1 MRSID
6 EFFDT
11 EFEIFGLK
19 LTLFDLFFFTVM
31 TCLGLIIRLSLYDI
45 VSGDYKLA
53 FADWMREC
61 HEAGGFAYLG
71 IKPGVSDAS
80 TFDYNC
86 MFQYIIVILHYIG
99 GGIED
104 RYLVKTVS
112 VIFDFICAV
121 TIARIACEVTG
132 KDVKKTMIAYAA
144 AMFLP
149 SMILNSGAWAQNDS
163 IYTTFV
169 FLSLLS
175 IIKGKDNKAFIYL
188 AFAYSFKQQAIFFM
202 PFVILM
208 WLKNKVKIRY
218 VFWIPVIHVLAMV
231 PAAIAGRSWGDLLG
245 IYGKQVKMFSRL
257 TMNYPSIYAIIAKD
271 LSSGIRKILIPV
283 GSVATVMIFGIL
295 AYYIYKK
302 KFEITEKYMITLVIF
317 TSLLCCFCLPAMH
330 ERYAYIP
337 EVLAVVYAVLSYKR
351 MSICTMLQVIAM
363 ITYSRYLFGSTVS
376 DVWPLSIAMLITILA
391 VGYDLF
397 LQMKENEIKP
407 EPVVIEQ
414 TEAETEAVSG

>member
-1 MRSID
+1 MRNID
-6 EFFDT
+6 ELFET
-11 EFEIFGLK
+11 EFKIFGL
-19 LTLFDLFFFTVM
+19 TITIFDLFFFTVL
-31 TCLGLIIRLSLYDI
+31 TCLGIIMRMSLYDI

-61 HEAGGFAYLG
+61 HEAGGFHYLG

-86 MFQYIIVILHYIG
+86 MFQYVIVILHYIG
-99 GGIED
+99 GGISD
-104 RYLVKTVS
+104 MYLVKTVS
-112 VIFDFICAV
+112 VIFDFVCAITIFRIAYAV
-121 TIARIACEVTG
+121 TEG
-132 KDVKKTMIAYAA
+132 DVKKSMIAYAA
-144 AMFLP
+144 TMFLP
-149 SMILNSGAWAQNDS
+149 TMVLNSGAWAQNDS

-175 IIKGKDNKAFIYL
+175 IIKRKDNRAFIYL
-188 AFAYSFKQQAIFFM
+188 ALAYSFKQQAIFFV

-218 VFWIPVIHVLAMV
+218 IFWIPVIHVLAMV

-245 IYGKQVKMFSRL
+245 IYGKQVTMFSRL
-257 TMNYPSIYAIIAKD
+257 TMNYPSIYAIIAND
-271 LSSGIRKILIPV
+271 LNSNIRKILIPV
-283 GSVATVMIFGIL
+283 GSVATVMIFGII

-302 KFEITEKYMITLVIF
+302 KFEITGRYMITLVIF

-337 EVLAVVYAVLSYKR
+337 EVLAVVYAVFSYKR
-351 MSICTMLQVIAM
+351 MSICTALQVIAM
-363 ITYSRYLFGSTVS
+363 ITYSRYLFGSTVTT
-376 DVWPLSIAMLITILA
+376 VWPLSIAMLITIMV

-397 LQMKENEIKP
+397 LQMKENEIKA
-407 EPVVIEQ
+407 ESVVDEQ
-414 TEAETEAVSG
+414 TETETEAVSG